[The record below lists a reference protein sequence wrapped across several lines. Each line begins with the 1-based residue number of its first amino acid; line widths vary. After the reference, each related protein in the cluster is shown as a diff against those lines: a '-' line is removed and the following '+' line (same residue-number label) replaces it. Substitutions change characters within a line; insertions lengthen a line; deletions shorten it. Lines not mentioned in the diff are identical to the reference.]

1 MIETHERGMHMS
13 EEDDYRD
20 MDKENELNA
29 RLAKMSHR
37 EQIEEMFRVLV
48 EEGELIK
55 HGDRYYRPKYAP
67 N

>member
-48 EEGELIK
+48 EEG
-55 HGDRYYRPKYAP
+55 D
-67 N
+67 